1 MIEFEKTIDWV
12 YNLFS
17 YDQLVAL
24 ENYIEDSK
32 KKVGVLWMNEY
43 MIKMNRNQVIFFKV
57 NADSEEEAIESVK
70 EGTFL
75 DSWEDEDE
83 PEYDYESVEVI
94 E

>member
-1 MIEFEKTIDWV
+1 
-12 YNLFS
+12 
-17 YDQLVAL
+17 
-24 ENYIEDSK
+24 
-32 KKVGVLWMNEY
+32 MNEY

>member
-32 KKVGVLWMNEY
+32 KKVGVL
-43 MIKMNRNQVIFFKV
+43 
-57 NADSEEEAIESVK
+57 
-70 EGTFL
+70 
-75 DSWEDEDE
+75 
-83 PEYDYESVEVI
+83 
-94 E
+94 